1 MKELTL
7 MSSGGDWHSD
17 EELERL
23 LSLGAIFQH
32 NAIVRRAHQSFVER
46 GCAHG
51 LDLQDWLEAEKEV
64 RGSR

>member
-1 MKELTL
+1 VKELTV
-7 MSSGGDWHSD
+7 MSSSGDWHSD
-17 EELERL
+17 EELEWL
-23 LSLGAIFQH
+23 FSLGAIFQH
-32 NAIVRRAHQSFVER
+32 NAIARRAHQSFVER